1 MEQALQHRIRERA
14 YELWNSSGR
23 VEGQAEHHWFV
34 AEREVLSE
42 MSREIAVAETV
53 SLKPPRRNRQRNT
66 ADGSAGRPPRR
77 AHP

>member
-23 VEGQAEHHWFV
+23 AEGQAEHHWFV
-34 AEREVLSE
+34 AEREVLSG
-42 MSREIAVAETV
+42 MSPEIAVDEAV
-53 SLKPPRRNRQRNT
+53 SPKPPRRKRQRKT